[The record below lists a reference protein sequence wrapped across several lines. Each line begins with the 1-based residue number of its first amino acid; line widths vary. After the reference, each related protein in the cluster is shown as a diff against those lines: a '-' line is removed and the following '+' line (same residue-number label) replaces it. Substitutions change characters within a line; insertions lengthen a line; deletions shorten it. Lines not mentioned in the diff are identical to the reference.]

1 MKNNLTMKNDLTV
14 KNDLTMKNPKVRK
27 TKNKTKY
34 CLLVASLLVSQVVL
48 SQDENLE
55 GRIAK
60 WGTTISTALNAAVG
74 VFAVVGGF
82 LIFIQYMQGNQ
93 EAQKNLIK
101 FIIGLAIFGLSALIV
116 DIFVPTAT
124 EDNG

>member
-1 MKNNLTMKNDLTV
+1 MKNNLTMKNDLT
-14 KNDLTMKNPKVRK
+14 MKNQSVRK

-34 CLLVASLLVSQVVL
+34 SLLVASLLVSQAFL
-48 SQDENLE
+48 AQAAAD
-55 GRIAK
+55 ITTK
-60 WGTTISTALNAAVG
+60 IDTWGTTISTSLNAAVG

-116 DIFVPTAT
+116 DIFIVEPSA
-124 EDNG
+124 